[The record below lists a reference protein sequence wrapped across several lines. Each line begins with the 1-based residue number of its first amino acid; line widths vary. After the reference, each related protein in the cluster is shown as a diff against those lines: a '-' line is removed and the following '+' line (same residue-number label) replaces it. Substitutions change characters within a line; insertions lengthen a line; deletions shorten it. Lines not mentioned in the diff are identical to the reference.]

1 MPQAN
6 SRSGQFYLASAFPVD
21 AKMSVGTGNSVP
33 FDSIGNLIS
42 TIPSLLYKGMRI
54 ADLDNGRLYKLKGS
68 SPSWTSDYA
77 DNRRIWT
84 YTPTGASN
92 EVPSLADHSDAFV
105 DDIFINKTSG
115 DVWKKTG
122 TTDFESI
129 YTLSS
134 LISKNISDTNYY
146 PTAFTWTPGTSSGP
160 TGSLTGEGMSAVPFA
175 AIPSAAS
182 GAAGIVT
189 TSDQTLAGA
198 KTFSS
203 LITGNAGLTVK
214 GNINLC
220 VSDTNSTVN
229 IGTGNTA
236 GKITIGGIATQII
249 SVGADGTSTNAKT
262 VNIGSNSGASATSI
276 YSGTAGILL
285 LTATSGE
292 VSIDSGGTGSIKI
305 GVNANGKSILIGNST
320 SNTGVSITSGTNG
333 ITTSSLGLTTIGS
346 KSDISLNSINTTDLL
361 NVNVLRTNINGSSNI
376 YLGNAG
382 NIYIGSDVSDTT
394 KVCEIYKTTKIGSN
408 TNKKGIHV
416 SGFSRAGIK
425 TYSTPTSL
433 AINLSDGNTH
443 YCTNAT
449 QTSLVLSIVNP
460 MSDLYN
466 NYNGGSF
473 IITIKNNH
481 VSNSDL
487 TVTLSDTEFY
497 GFTLS
502 DTVVLAKNEAMT
514 YSGIIQGTATNDCYL
529 YGIIAPSAQNLMS

>member
-42 TIPSLLYKGMRI
+42 TIPTLLYKGMRI
-54 ADLDNGRLYKLKGS
+54 ANVDDGRLYRLKGS
-68 SPSWTSDYA
+68 SPSWISDYA
-77 DNRRIWT
+77 DNRRVWS
-84 YTPTGASN
+84 YTPTGASDA
-92 EVPSLADHSDAFV
+92 VPALADHSDSYV

-122 TTDFESI
+122 TTDFESV

-134 LISKNISDTNYY
+134 LISGNIQDTNYY
-146 PTAFTWTPGTSSGP
+146 PTTFTWTPGTTSGP
-160 TGSLTGEGMSAVPFA
+160 TGSLTGEGMTAVPFL

-182 GAAGIVT
+182 DASGIIT
-189 TSDQTLAGA
+189 NGTQTIGGA
-198 KTFSS
+198 KTFNS
-203 LITGNAGLTVK
+203 LVTGNTGLTVK
-214 GNINLC
+214 GNVNLC
-220 VSDTNSTVN
+220 VSDTTNTVN
-229 IGTGNTA
+229 IGTGTTA
-236 GKITIGGIATQII
+236 GKITIGGTAGQII
-249 SVGADGTSTNAKT
+249 DVGAGGTSTSAKT
-262 VNIGSNSGASATSI
+262 VNIGSLSGASITSI
-276 YSGTAGILL
+276 QSGTGGISL

-305 GVNANGKSILIGNST
+305 GINTNGKSILIGNAT
-320 SNTGVSITSGTNG
+320 SNTGVTITSGTNG
-333 ITTSSLGLTTIGS
+333 ITASSLGLTTIGS

-361 NVNVLRTNINGSSNI
+361 NVNILKTNTNGSSNI
-376 YLGNAG
+376 YLGNSG
-382 NIYIGSDVSDTT
+382 NVYIGSDISDVT

-408 TNKKGIHV
+408 TNKKGIYV
-416 SGFSRAGIK
+416 TGFARAGIK

-433 AINLSDGNTH
+433 RINLSDGNTH
-443 YCTNAT
+443 YCNNET

-473 IITIKNNH
+473 VITIKNSH

-502 DTVVLAKNEAMT
+502 DTVVLAKDESMT
-514 YSGIIQGTATNDCYL
+514 YSGIVQGTSNTDCYL